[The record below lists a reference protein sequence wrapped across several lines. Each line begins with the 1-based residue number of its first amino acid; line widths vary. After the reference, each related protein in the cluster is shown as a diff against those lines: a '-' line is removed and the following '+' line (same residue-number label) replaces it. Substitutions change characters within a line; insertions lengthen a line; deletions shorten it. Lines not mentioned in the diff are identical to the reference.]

1 MALLRAVIVHC
12 CVLAGCV
19 LAQFNWHVRD
29 NFDDIRTRI
38 DKVRGDNCRVVDVNE
53 LFLPNE
59 TVTHVPNIQ
68 RLNID
73 PVFPNRTNLLHI
85 HNMAISRAFFFSF
98 ILQKAADND
107 EPGFMY
113 YFMSVISDVA
123 ANRFINSSAIYYAPN
138 MSFTPSYKGFFNK
151 TMPLFA
157 PRAYR
162 ADDFNDPYHLEGT
175 STLNTID
182 AVDLGAIPA
191 DTPSRNYSSDQYRIN
206 EWYHHWLPDPTK
218 RQDSKTTYTIQITH
232 FNGTN
237 ETFVWHGPPDPS
249 DNPGPVK
256 WSRPYFDCE
265 RSNKWVYG
273 ATSPIPDIF
282 PRHTQWR
289 HIEIPKYVAVAVLEL
304 DFERLDI
311 NQCPIGSGNP
321 RPNYFAGTSRCKN
334 DTTECEPVH
343 GYGFRRGG
351 YQCRCRPGF
360 RRPRIV
366 RNPYHGELIERATE
380 HDYRTGFHCEK
391 IGYLMVQTQNLLRI
405 AEEDRI
411 RFIGMQA
418 NYMAILNVS
427 SGANKDPHLVFT
439 LMKAVTASNCAEIG
453 RERPELL
460 RLPGDVAHGRD
471 WHLENEARS
480 AVRLANFLSGF
491 LQTVDPKELFA
502 EFRVPDRSLTQDQ
515 IIGEA
520 MSLVAGNQRILGC
533 GVYFD
538 RKQFPGRHLYAP
550 YAYRRHRN
558 ERRFYID
565 DMARFRGAAY
575 LQEGFFAQL
584 KTRWAANLDDLV
596 TYTTKIRIRYNST
609 GHNPINYDHYPLQY
623 SAAEVEHGYWTD
635 PYFDCGGLH
644 TDWVMVYA
652 SPFFGWDSLHDRIE
666 FKGVVAVTMM
676 LSELDINQC
685 PDYDPYT
692 EENIFQDTHKC
703 DRHSSRCVPILGRG
717 FDSGGYKC
725 ECLQGFEYPYND
737 PITYFDG
744 QIVEAEFEKVIED
757 NPSKYDTLKCRIAGA
772 SAVLS
777 SAVLIT
783 VAVALLRALL

>member
-12 CVLAGCV
+12 CVLAACV

-289 HIEIPKYVAVAVLEL
+289 HIEIPK
-304 DFERLDI
+304 
-311 NQCPIGSGNP
+311 
-321 RPNYFAGTSRCKN
+321 
-334 DTTECEPVH
+334 
-343 GYGFRRGG
+343 
-351 YQCRCRPGF
+351 
-360 RRPRIV
+360 
-366 RNPYHGELIERATE
+366 
-380 HDYRTGFHCEK
+380 
-391 IGYLMVQTQNLLRI
+391 
-405 AEEDRI
+405 
-411 RFIGMQA
+411 
-418 NYMAILNVS
+418 
-427 SGANKDPHLVFT
+427 
-439 LMKAVTASNCAEIG
+439 
-453 RERPELL
+453 
-460 RLPGDVAHGRD
+460 
-471 WHLENEARS
+471 
-480 AVRLANFLSGF
+480 
-491 LQTVDPKELFA
+491 
-502 EFRVPDRSLTQDQ
+502 
-515 IIGEA
+515 
-520 MSLVAGNQRILGC
+520 
-533 GVYFD
+533 
-538 RKQFPGRHLYAP
+538 
-550 YAYRRHRN
+550 
-558 ERRFYID
+558 
-565 DMARFRGAAY
+565 
-575 LQEGFFAQL
+575 
-584 KTRWAANLDDLV
+584 
-596 TYTTKIRIRYNST
+596 
-609 GHNPINYDHYPLQY
+609 
-623 SAAEVEHGYWTD
+623 
-635 PYFDCGGLH
+635 
-644 TDWVMVYA
+644 
-652 SPFFGWDSLHDRIE
+652 
-666 FKGVVAVTMM
+666 
-676 LSELDINQC
+676 
-685 PDYDPYT
+685 
-692 EENIFQDTHKC
+692 
-703 DRHSSRCVPILGRG
+703 
-717 FDSGGYKC
+717 
-725 ECLQGFEYPYND
+725 
-737 PITYFDG
+737 
-744 QIVEAEFEKVIED
+744 
-757 NPSKYDTLKCRIAGA
+757 
-772 SAVLS
+772 
-777 SAVLIT
+777 
-783 VAVALLRALL
+783 